1 MVMDR
6 NVIWIMKIQLYF
18 SDPMQSTL
26 CLEQCHSC
34 PVGKTL
40 KHQSITRTSIHY
52 IPHTG
57 PKSIKLT
64 WCACLCFGLRLILFE
79 NRHHFKRTTSIILN
93 MITSKIMIT
102 WGRAETLGEGGPRQ
116 RCSPKW
122 EQPGT
127 HSENCPLQIFLSKHI
142 FIGPESDH
150 WLCLSLT
157 HSLTDSLTDSL
168 SDNVTNWA
176 VLDS

>member
-142 FIGPESDH
+142 FHLLFGNLPPTNI
-150 WLCLSLT
+150 SLNMFYISS
-157 HSLTDSLTDSL
+157 HL
-168 SDNVTNWA
+168 
-176 VLDS
+176 